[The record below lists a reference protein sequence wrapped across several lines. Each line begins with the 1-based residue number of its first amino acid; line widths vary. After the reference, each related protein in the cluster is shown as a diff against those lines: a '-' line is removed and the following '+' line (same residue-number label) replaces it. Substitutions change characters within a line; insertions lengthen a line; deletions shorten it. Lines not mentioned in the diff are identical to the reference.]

1 MTEHPLTLD
10 VHIIL
15 REMIE
20 QNVRYFCDEYKI
32 SGELAYVVVQS
43 LATSKIEEFKKQ
55 Q

>member
-1 MTEHPLTLD
+1 MTDHSLTLD
-10 VHIIL
+10 LHIYL

-43 LATSKIEEFKKQ
+43 LATSKIEEFKQ
-55 Q
+55 QQ